1 LIEINDGA
9 RFCEMRSA
17 DLIDG
22 NSAVPKCYMMP
33 NGGHRSAPRMLAALT
48 SLVHHGQRTHGDEH
62 DRDQGNDQGVLHS
75 DLTAQPLTGR
85 ILVL

>member
-1 LIEINDGA
+1 
-9 RFCEMRSA
+9 
-17 DLIDG
+17 
-22 NSAVPKCYMMP
+22 
-33 NGGHRSAPRMLAALT
+33 MLAALT

>member
-1 LIEINDGA
+1 
-9 RFCEMRSA
+9 MRSA

-22 NSAVPKCYMMP
+22 NSA
-33 NGGHRSAPRMLAALT
+33 GHRSAPRMLAALT